1 MMNVERS
8 PKIMDACPM
17 ALELC
22 DTCDDHDRRLVRDV
36 DEDLFMDVAKER
48 SCADCFSNRKTSV
61 D

>member
-1 MMNVERS
+1 
-8 PKIMDACPM
+8 MDACPM

-36 DEDLFMDVAKER
+36 NEDLFVDVAKER